1 MSPQTHYSF
10 EVQYPAHASS
20 PKAQRDELMAALGL
34 SLQQLAAVQDSTASV
49 TVSDSHKGED
59 HKLVELTTHLQNPQ
73 MNDILQTFSQ
83 RHGVIVTPLE

>member
-1 MSPQTHYSF
+1 MPAQTHYSF

-34 SLQQLAAVQDSTASV
+34 SLQQLVAAQDSTARV

-59 HKLVELTTHLQNPQ
+59 HKLVELTTHLQNTP
-73 MNDILQTFSQ
+73 MSGILQTFSQ
-83 RHGVIVTPLE
+83 RHGVIVTALE